1 MKLLLDESV
10 PKRLAASFPD
20 LFAVHTVQQMGWA
33 GTVNGALLTLAAQ
46 ENFDAFVTVDRGIA
60 HQQNLNDL
68 PIPIVIMLASRN
80 RLVELQPLVPR
91 VVEVLSGDLQKGIYR
106 VPE

>member
-10 PKRLAASFPD
+10 PRRLAASFPD
-20 LFAVHTVQQMGWA
+20 LFSVHTVQDMGWA

-46 ENFDAFVTVDRGIA
+46 NGFNAFVTVDRGIA

-68 PIPIVIMLASRN
+68 PVPVVIMLASRN
-80 RLVELQPLVPR
+80 RLAELQPLVPK
-91 VVEVLSGDLQKGIYR
+91 VVEVLSSDLQNGIYR
-106 VPE
+106 VTE